1 MSPNA
6 PLPIAL
12 DLLGGDL
19 GPDVVLQGAVR
30 AVVDDG
36 ARVVVVGLPEH
47 GARVAREHPALIAAD
62 RLAFIEAH
70 DVVTMDDR
78 PGAAVRRKRRSSM
91 RVACELV
98 QDGRCAAVV
107 STGNSGAFAATASFV
122 FGRLPGVVR
131 PAIAAPVPSLGR
143 SGHALLL
150 DAGANVDCTPLQL
163 AQWGVLGSAY
173 LAASTG
179 HPRPAVGV
187 LGNGEE
193 AHKGTALTRGALA
206 LLRQTDL
213 YVTGPCEGR
222 DLLHGGVDVVV
233 TDGFTGNV
241 ALKTA
246 EGVVGFLG
254 QLVKDTFGNGSVV
267 DRIGGALSKPGWDRI
282 RARLD
287 PRETGAAPLLG
298 LRRPAFVA
306 HGRSDAH
313 AVRCG
318 IRAARR
324 FVDDNVEGALTA
336 ALARNPGLRRP
347 SSGAATSSSTL
358 CDQGVVI

>member
-1 MSPNA
+1 MHVPA
-6 PLPIAL
+6 LPVAL
-12 DLLGGDL
+12 DVMGGDL
-19 GPDVVLQGAVR
+19 GVDVALQGAVR
-30 AVVDDG
+30 AVVADG
-36 ARVVVVGLPEH
+36 ARVVVVGLPEL
-47 GARVAREHPALIAAD
+47 GARVAREHAALIASG
-62 RLAFIEAH
+62 RLAFVAAD
-70 DVVTMDDR
+70 DVVTMDDK
-78 PGAAVRRKRRSSM
+78 PAAAVRNRRRSSM

-98 QDGRCAAVV
+98 QGGRCAAVL

-122 FGRLPGVVR
+122 FGRLDGVLR

-150 DAGANVDCTPLQL
+150 DAGANVECTPLHL

-179 HPRPAVGV
+179 HPRPATGV

-193 AHKGTALTRGALA
+193 EHKGTALTRGALA
-206 LLRQTDL
+206 LLRQTDVH
-213 YVTGPCEGR
+213 VTGPCEGR

-246 EGVVGFLG
+246 EGVVSFLG
-254 QLVKDTFGNGSVV
+254 HLVKDTFGNGSLV
-267 DRIGGALSKPGWDRI
+267 DRLGGALSKPGWDRI

-306 HGRSDAH
+306 HGKSDAH

-318 IRAARR
+318 LRAARR
-324 FVDDNVEGALTA
+324 SVDNDVEHALA
-336 ALARNPGLRRP
+336 AAIARNPVVHRRR
-347 SSGAATSSSTL
+347 ATTS
-358 CDQGVVI
+358 

>member
-1 MSPNA
+1 MTDDA
-6 PLPIAL
+6 ALPIAL
-12 DLLGGDL
+12 DLMGGDL
-19 GPDVVLQGAVR
+19 GVDVLLQGALR
-30 AVVDDG
+30 AVVDDH
-36 ARVVVVGLPEH
+36 ARVVVVGLPGI
-47 GARVAREHPALIAAD
+47 GARVARDHAALVAAG
-62 RLAFIEAH
+62 RLAFVDAD

-78 PGAAVRRKRRSSM
+78 PAAAVRTKRRSSM

-98 QDGRCAAVV
+98 QSGRCAAVL
-107 STGNSGAFAATASFV
+107 STGNSGAFSATASFV
-122 FGRLPGVVR
+122 FGRLDGVVR

-143 SGHALLL
+143 SGHAILL

-173 LAASTG
+173 LARTTG
-179 HPRPAVGV
+179 HPRPAIGV

-193 AHKGTALTRGALA
+193 EHKGTALTRGALA

-213 YVTGPCEGR
+213 HVTGPCEGR
-222 DLLHGGVDVVV
+222 DLLHGAVDVVV

-246 EGVVGFLG
+246 EGVVAFMG

-267 DRIGGALSKPGWDRI
+267 DRLGGALSKPGWDRI

-324 FVDDNVEGALTA
+324 FVALDVERALA
-336 ALARNPGLRRP
+336 DALARNPGVRRAAPKMNP
-347 SSGAATSSSTL
+347 SSSMTSSTS
-358 CDQGVVI
+358 

>member
-1 MSPNA
+1 MTDDA
-6 PLPIAL
+6 ALPIAL
-12 DLLGGDL
+12 DLMGGDL
-19 GPDVVLQGAVR
+19 GVDVLLQGALR

-36 ARVVVVGLPEH
+36 ARVVVVGVPEI
-47 GARVAREHPALIAAD
+47 GARIAREHPAPTATG
-62 RLAFIEAH
+62 RLAFVPAD
-70 DVVTMDDR
+70 DVVTMDDK
-78 PGAAVRRKRRSSM
+78 PGVAVRHKRRSSM

-98 QDGRCAAVV
+98 QSGRCSAVL
-107 STGNSGAFAATASFV
+107 STGNSGAFAATATYV
-122 FGRLPGVVR
+122 FGRLGGVLR

-143 SGHALLL
+143 CGRAILL
-150 DAGANVDCTPLQL
+150 DAGANVDCTPLHL

-173 LAASTG
+173 LSKTAG

-193 AHKGTALTRGALA
+193 EHKGTALTRGALA
-206 LLRQTDL
+206 LLRRTRL
-213 YVTGPCEGR
+213 NVVGPCEGR
-222 DLLHGGVDVVV
+222 DLLHGSVDVVV

-246 EGVVGFLG
+246 EGVVAFMGH
-254 QLVKDTFGNGSVV
+254 LVKDTFGNGSVV
-267 DRIGGALSKPGWDRI
+267 DRLGGALSRPGWDRI

-313 AVRCG
+313 AIRCG
-318 IRAARR
+318 LRAARR
-324 FVDDNVEGALTA
+324 FVDDDIERALSE
-336 ALARNPGLRRP
+336 ALAANPAVHR
-347 SSGAATSSSTL
+347 AAPPPRTA
-358 CDQGVVI
+358 DDDPHDAA